1 MIDFVVFIIKNQ
13 AMATPLL
20 DCWRSKNEESNQFL
34 FWAGCL
40 TNNGQ
45 TRNLSWFYHLYLD
58 GLYFIRQSN
67 GPWGI
72 WDGRRCRLYGNG
84 VSQRIGLYLDGGF
97 SKIPDRYGTR
107 IRDQRLLFLFS
118 LYWNGGSMANSIS
131 GCVCGITDFHRDH
144 DLQITGADH

>member
-1 MIDFVVFIIKNQ
+1 MIDFVVFIIKIKQ
-13 AMATPLL
+13 WRHL
-20 DCWRSKNEESNQFL
+20 DCWRSKMKNQINS

-107 IRDQRLLFLFS
+107 IRDQRFLFLFS
-118 LYWNGGSMANSIS
+118 LYWNGVPWQTALAGVFVASLIFI
-131 GCVCGITDFHRDH
+131 VITIFKLRN
-144 DLQITGADH
+144 